1 MEVPSAALL
10 ADHFA
15 REVDFLSIG
24 SNDLTQYTLA
34 MDRMHPQLAS
44 EADSYN
50 PALLRLIAMTVQ
62 AGQAHGKWVGV
73 CGNMA
78 ADPDLACLL
87 VGLGVSELSISPAN
101 VPAIKTL
108 LRSVVYS
115 KLQDKAQRALAL
127 PDAADVRRLYAD
139 RTDLL

>member
-1 MEVPSAALL
+1 
-10 ADHFA
+10 
-15 REVDFLSIG
+15 
-24 SNDLTQYTLA
+24 
-34 MDRMHPQLAS
+34 
-44 EADSYN
+44 
-50 PALLRLIAMTVQ
+50 MTVQ

-127 PDAADVRRLYAD
+127 ADAADVRRLYAN